1 MDSNSFSVSEPL
13 PLEQALLLARQ
24 GFRVFPLH
32 PLTKHPAINGW
43 QDRAS
48 NGESAVRAMPWRPNS
63 NIGIAT
69 GIDPSAPEDG
79 ALVVIDLDN
88 TWGQKDV
95 ERQLPFGKAV
105 STIAFSDACKAAQ
118 SVNGFRLHTSAS
130 DGLHL
135 YIRVVGE
142 VPGRADL
149 FKTKTSE
156 GWAVDVKAKGGF
168 IVAPGSRAPKKADPT
183 TIGSYA
189 IANGTELSLRD
200 LPLFSLD
207 ELTAL
212 GLPMVTERKM
222 SGRASTAN
230 RNCEP
235 NSPDLR
241 GALFYLIDNTPADE
255 RTTYDWWLHNI
266 LLPLA
271 GEAALASSEDTERD
285 LGVLYE
291 EACDR
296 AGGNTAN
303 NPEQWVSAVRNAKE
317 KI

>member
-1 MDSNSFSVSEPL
+1 MDSNHFSVSEPL
-13 PLEQALLLARQ
+13 PLERALIFARQ
-24 GFRVFPLH
+24 GFRVFPLD
-32 PLTKHPAINGW
+32 PLTKHPAINAW
-43 QDRAS
+43 QDHAS
-48 NGESAVRAMPWRPNS
+48 RDEAAVRAMPWGPSS
-63 NIGIAT
+63 NIGIVT
-69 GIDPSAPEDG
+69 GVDPAHPELG
-79 ALVVIDLDN
+79 SLVVVDLDN

-95 ERQLPFGKAV
+95 ERQLPFKEAA
-105 STIAFSDACKAAQ
+105 STVAFTEACKAAQ
-118 SVNGFRLHTSAS
+118 SANGFRLHTSAS

-149 FKTKTSE
+149 FHTKKSE
-156 GWAVDVKAKGGF
+156 GWALDVKAKGGF
-168 IVAPGSRAPKKADPT
+168 IVAPGSRAPKKADPN
-183 TIGSYA
+183 TIGGYA
-189 IANGTELSLRD
+189 IADGAELSLRQ
-200 LPLFSLD
+200 LAVFSLD

-212 GLPMVTERKM
+212 GLPILKERKM
-222 SGRASTAN
+222 SGRATTAN

-235 NSPDLR
+235 NFPDLR

-255 RTTYDWWLHNI
+255 RATYDWWLHNI

-285 LGVLYE
+285 LGALYE

-296 AGGNTAN
+296 AGGETAN
-303 NPEQWVSAVRNAKE
+303 NPEQWISAVRNAKE